1 MENEAYYSS
10 DGDMLIVPQEGTL
23 YITTEFGRLVIE
35 QQEIVVI
42 QRGIKFQVNLDN
54 VGKRYTDEELK
65 DENRLKGRGWICEI
79 YKGHLCLPDLGP
91 IGANCL
97 AHPRHF

>member
-1 MENEAYYSS
+1 
-10 DGDMLIVPQEGTL
+10 
-23 YITTEFGRLVIE
+23 
-35 QQEIVVI
+35 
-42 QRGIKFQVNLDN
+42 LDN
-54 VGKRYTDEELK
+54 VGKKFTEEQLK

-79 YKGHLCLPDLGP
+79 YKGHLALPDLGP